1 MLIMQKVRGFPAC
14 RRYFAHDHRG
24 LVAALVAVA
33 LCVSGCTAAA
43 GSSNTGGPPRYGGD
57 LTVANALDIPTLD
70 KDRAVTSNQALR
82 VVENIFDRLYVLD
95 AKGKPVPSLATK
107 CTSSADRLTW
117 TCPLR
122 KNAEFSNGRPITAT
136 DVSFSL
142 LLAKKGVYMGSLY
155 SLITAV
161 QAPDPHTVVIK
172 TKSPDPA
179 MLPKLTMFDS
189 GVIPA
194 NFGGQK
200 QNDFWKKPVSSG
212 PFVVKSY
219 RTGSG
224 LTLVPNKHYWGP
236 KPYLDS
242 VTFKPVADPNTRVL
256 QLRNQQAQI
265 VEHPSDAQLQ
275 TLNHSA
281 GLSVNRFPSTEV
293 DYFSLNTTRKP
304 FDNVHVRHAISLA
317 IDRAS
322 IVKAA
327 VMGNGGPAGCFMAPP
342 ILDGHLPAQGTEF
355 NLAKAKAELAKSPVP
370 NGFHATLLYVGS
382 NSPAWGI
389 AAQVVQA
396 DLAKIG
402 IKLDIKNADSNTV
415 SDAEEHKSFDMLMS
429 LLTYDIPD
437 PSELV
442 DYYFSSDDYHSYF
455 PATTMK
461 KLNRQAYSTFDNAK
475 RMDIYQK
482 IADQVAADG
491 AIVSLYT
498 VPWTYAT
505 SKRLH
510 GFSVVNT
517 GQYSLSKL
525 WLSK

>member
-1 MLIMQKVRGFPAC
+1 MQNGRCLLLSAI
-14 RRYFAHDHRG
+14 
-24 LVAALVAVA
+24 LL
-33 LCVSGCTAAA
+33 LTGCTAAV
-43 GSSNTGGPPRYGGD
+43 GSTDTGGPPRYGGN
-57 LTVANALDIPTLD
+57 LVVANALDIPTLD

-95 AKGKPVPSLATK
+95 RHGKPVPSLATG
-107 CTSSADRLTW
+107 CTASKNHLTW
-117 TCPLR
+117 TCHLR
-122 KNAEFSNGRPITAT
+122 KNAEFSNGRPITAK

-155 SLITAV
+155 SLITKV
-161 QAPDPHTVVIK
+161 LAPDPHTVIIK

-194 NFGGQK
+194 NFGGRK
-200 QNDFWKKPVSSG
+200 QSDFWLHPISSG

-219 RTGSG
+219 QTGVG
-224 LTLVPNKHYWGP
+224 LTLVPNTHYWGR

-242 VTFKPVADPNTRVL
+242 ITFKPVADPNTRVL

-265 VEHPSDAQLQ
+265 VEHPSDAQLT
-275 TLNHSA
+275 TLKHSA
-281 GLSVNRFPSTEV
+281 GISVDRFPSTEV

-317 IDRAS
+317 IDRKS

-327 VMGNGGPAGCFMAPP
+327 VMGNGSPAGCFMAPP

-370 NGFHATLLYVGS
+370 KGFHATLLYQGN

-402 IKLDIKNADSNTV
+402 IKLTIKNADSNTV
-415 SDAEEHKSFDMLMS
+415 SDAEEHKSFDMLMN

-442 DYYFSSDDYHSYF
+442 DYYFSSEDYHSFY
-455 PATTMK
+455 PAEQMK
-461 KLNRQAYSTFDNAK
+461 KLNQQAYATFDPAK
-475 RMDIYQK
+475 RMAIYQK
-482 IADQVAADG
+482 VADQVAADG
-491 AIVSLYT
+491 AIVSMYT

-505 SKRLH
+505 STKLH

-517 GQYSLSKL
+517 GQYSLSRL